1 MGRTKIPVQRNHE
14 ITLPF
19 SDVEVIKILSLAVIS
34 QGSSFVKV
42 DETTGKVTVQ
52 PLTSEVK
59 TEISETMAR
68 LAIHRKKIP
77 KLTTKVIKLST
88 TASNDAIKEAN
99 ARTKILKDLEKA
111 RLADL
116 EKARLA
122 SLSKITKKP

>member
-1 MGRTKIPVQRNHE
+1 MGRTKNPVERNHT

-19 SDVEVIKILSLAVIS
+19 SDVEVIKILSLAVIN
-34 QGSSFVKV
+34 QGSQFVKV
-42 DETTGKVTVQ
+42 DEATGKVTVK
-52 PLTSEVK
+52 PLTTEVK

-77 KLTTKVIKLST
+77 KITTKVIKLST

-99 ARTKILKDLEKA
+99 ASTKLLK
-111 RLADL
+111 DL

-122 SLSKITKKP
+122 SLSKTTKKP

>member
-1 MGRTKIPVQRNHE
+1 MGRTKIPVERNHT

-19 SDVEVIKILSLAVIS
+19 SDVEVIKILSLAVIN
-34 QGSSFVKV
+34 QGSQFVKV
-42 DETTGKVTVQ
+42 DEATGKVTVK
-52 PLTSEVK
+52 PLTTEVK

-99 ARTKILKDLEKA
+99 ASTKLLK
-111 RLADL
+111 DL

-122 SLSKITKKP
+122 SLSKTTKKP

>member
-1 MGRTKIPVQRNHE
+1 MGRTKSPVERNHT

-19 SDVEVIKILSLAVIS
+19 SDVEVIKILSLAVIN
-34 QGSSFVKV
+34 QGSQFVKV
-42 DETTGKVTVQ
+42 DEATGKVTVK
-52 PLTSEVK
+52 PLTTEVK

-88 TASNDAIKEAN
+88 TASNDAIKESN
-99 ARTKILKDLEKA
+99 ASIKLLK
-111 RLADL
+111 DL

-122 SLSKITKKP
+122 SLSKTTKKP

>member
-1 MGRTKIPVQRNHE
+1 MGRTKIPVERTHT

-19 SDVEVIKILSLAVIS
+19 SDVEVIKILSLAVIN
-34 QGSSFVKV
+34 QGSQFVKV
-42 DETTGKVTVQ
+42 DEATGKVTVK

-88 TASNDAIKEAN
+88 TASNDAIKESN
-99 ARTKILKDLEKA
+99 ASIKLIK
-111 RLADL
+111 DL

-122 SLSKITKKP
+122 SLSKTTKKA

>member
-34 QGSSFVKV
+34 QGSNFVKV
-42 DETTGKVTVQ
+42 DETTGKVTVK

-88 TASNDAIKEAN
+88 TASNDAIKESN
-99 ARTKILKDLEKA
+99 EHIKILKKIEK
-111 RLADL
+111 D
-116 EKARLA
+116 RLA
-122 SLSKITKKP
+122 SLSKTTKKP